1 MRWWGFA
8 AVATAASLWGVAGA
22 VAKSLFAQGLAPG
35 DLVEIRL
42 TAGFALTCGIFW
54 LRRRQMVLPGAA
66 ALRLVPLGAAMVV
79 AQAAYY
85 LTISLAD
92 VTTAIFLQYTAPA
105 LVVVYT
111 ALVHHEALGAAQV
124 TAVAGAV
131 GGGYL
136 LVVGPRGLV
145 ISPAAVASGMASAL
159 GFAAWVMLGR
169 ARARATGP
177 WEMLLYSLG
186 TGAVLWSLLVPPWGA
201 YMQPLAADAWGRILF
216 IVVAATV
223 APFALF
229 LYGLRYLDSRTAS
242 LTATLEPVVAAAAAA
257 LLLGEAPGGR
267 GLVGAAFILASVIL
281 VQVLP
286 PASPKAR

>member
-1 MRWWGFA
+1 MRWRGLA
-8 AVATAASLWGVAGA
+8 AVATAASLWGVAGV
-22 VAKSLFAQGLAPG
+22 VAKSLFAQGIAPG

-54 LRRRQMVLPGAA
+54 LRRRPMVLPSAA
-66 ALRLVPLGAAMVV
+66 ALRLIPLGVAMAVS
-79 AQAAYY
+79 QAAYY

-105 LVVVYT
+105 LVLAYT
-111 ALVHHEALGAAQV
+111 TLVHREALTASQAA
-124 TAVAGAV
+124 AVAGAV

-136 LVVGPRGLV
+136 LVVGPRGLAV
-145 ISPAAVASGMASAL
+145 PPAAVASGMASAL
-159 GFAAWVMLGR
+159 GFAAWVLLGR
-169 ARARATGP
+169 ARARSAGP

-186 TGAVLWSLLVPPWGA
+186 TSAILWSLLVPPWDA
-201 YMQPLAADAWGRILF
+201 YLQPLGADAWGRVVF

-229 LYGLRYLDSRTAS
+229 LYGLRHLDSRTAS

-257 LLLGEAPGGR
+257 LLLGEVPGSR
-267 GLVGAAFILASVIL
+267 GLAGAGLILASVIL

-286 PASPKAR
+286 PAPGHR